1 MEQIKENMAH
11 FDERIK
17 SNTEKI
23 NLLEKK
29 MNDDISKIELRVQK
43 SEILLQE
50 LDKAVSIS
58 MEQIKN
64 IVEDLKQTSINFKEA
79 QIRSNMAN
87 SKETEILKEKYL
99 ELDKKVEKVSVKLEQ
114 ETVLKDANNWRASKK
129 QIWSWI
135 LNIILVII
143 TIALGL
149 SRFL

>member
-1 MEQIKENMAH
+1 MEKIKENMAH